1 MFNDEKYLI
10 YSEQLKAVQD
20 YLMNF
25 CSENVVSKIL
35 MPKKV
40 LVRKPNRR
48 IVTNGMSI
56 NEIMRLNEY
65 GIKASFLLHNFE
77 ASEKEK
83 IKDYI
88 LQLFNYDDEFLAEN
102 KLLIEAK
109 LPYVY
114 SSELKKYIMEYIDLR
129 VKLFEYSLKSNR
141 QKVLSKQKP
150 EV

>member
-25 CSENVVSKIL
+25 CGENVVSKIL
-35 MPKKV
+35 KPKKV
-40 LVRKPNRR
+40 LVRRPNRR

-56 NEIMRLNEY
+56 NEIMRLKEY

-114 SSELKKYIMEYIDLR
+114 SSELKKYIIKYIDLR
-129 VKLFEYSLKSNR
+129 VKLFEYSLKNNC